1 MGFIRLTYDSDESPE
16 LTLAK
21 KIFADR
27 HPSSHSPST
36 SDLFALRSLASF
48 ISVRSGALVATCVY
62 TLWDIRL
69 EAHKA
74 FIASLPES
82 SDADARQAA
91 EADLTLETTMVA
103 FNGSVIENYP
113 GYLSSCQRYV
123 DQLVESKGCK
133 ENGNIELVPAKD
145 SSIIGAAVAS
155 ACVKRDE

>member
-1 MGFIRLTYDSDESPE
+1 
-16 LTLAK
+16 
-21 KIFADR
+21 
-27 HPSSHSPST
+27 
-36 SDLFALRSLASF
+36 
-48 ISVRSGALVATCVY
+48 
-62 TLWDIRL
+62 
-69 EAHKA
+69 
-74 FIASLPES
+74 
-82 SDADARQAA
+82 
-91 EADLTLETTMVA
+91 MVA